1 MTHTNTTARARFAA
15 GITLILAGAILSPMS
30 GCRGDRSDKPPHQF
44 FPDMDD
50 QPKIKAQ
57 SQSKFF
63 ADGEGQRPHMPGTVP
78 YGDNTFHAEGDT
90 PAWADEMVKS
100 QADSL
105 KGDESYYF
113 GLVAGTTDQ
122 YVQRMPVE
130 VTKELLARGQERYDI
145 YCSMCHGYDA
155 KGGDSGSVGRLWSI
169 PPANLTD
176 PKYMDRTGEFGADGY
191 IFHVIREGLWTPTG
205 DLRMPSYKHA
215 VTEEDAWAI
224 ISYIR
229 ALQAAQT
236 ETSGGEG

>member
-15 GITLILAGAILSPMS
+15 GITMILAGAILSPMS

-57 SQSKFF
+57 RESKFF
-63 ADGEGQRPHMPGTVP
+63 ADGEGQRPHVPGTVA
-78 YGDNTFHAEGDT
+78 YGDNTFNAEGET

-100 QADSL
+100 QTDSL
-105 KGDESYYF
+105 KDDESYYF

-130 VTKELLARGQERYDI
+130 VTKELLARGQERFDI

-155 KGGDSGSVGRLWSI
+155 KGGDSGTVGRLWSI

-176 PKYMDRTGEFGADGY
+176 PKYTDRAGEFGADGY